1 MKLVEARGKD
11 LFRRFGIPVPEGY
24 LARSPDEVR
33 PPSKPM
39 VMKAQVRSGGRGR
52 AGGIRFASGLDQMKR
67 AVSEMLSMQISGE
80 MVREVLVEERL
91 NILREFYVS
100 LSLDRSSGL
109 PLLLVISQGGMEVE
123 AVESTRTDSWHV
135 HPFVGLQDHTARQ
148 AANFLLLDSE
158 QSGQLR
164 KLLNDLWTL
173 FWEMDCELVEV
184 NPLAMTMDGRL
195 IAADSKVVLDDDALF
210 RHPELPLNELGTTP
224 LEIEAKAQG
233 ISLVQ
238 LEGDIGVIAN
248 GAGLTM
254 ATLDNLAIRGG
265 KGGVFLDLG
274 GTDDDKVV
282 EGAMELILKAR
293 PKAILVNIF
302 GGITRCDTVAEG
314 LIAARRRLRIG
325 IPLVVRV
332 LGVNEAEALELLAA
346 EGVKALYDLDEAC
359 AEVVRLKG
367 GDLRDGDRR

>member
-1 MKLVEARGKD
+1 MKLIEARGKE
-11 LFRRFGIPVPEGY
+11 LFRRFDIPVPEGY

-39 VMKAQVRSGGRGR
+39 AIKAQVRSGGRGR

-123 AVESTRTDSWHV
+123 AVESTRTNSWHV
-135 HPFVGLQDHTARQ
+135 HPFVGFQDHIARQ
-148 AANFLLLDSE
+148 AADFLLLDSE

-184 NPLAMTMDGRL
+184 NPLAMTVDGRL

-210 RHPELPLNELGTTP
+210 RHPELPLDELGTTA
-224 LEIEAKAQG
+224 LEIEAKGRG

-314 LIAARRRLRIG
+314 LIAARRRLRIE

-359 AEVVRLKG
+359 VEVVRLKG
-367 GDLRDGDRR
+367 G